1 MPAAVPAAL
10 AALAAAVLVTGCD
23 SAGRAGAGT
32 PFGRTAAQ
40 TDIDEATAAAGLPAS
55 GRPEAVASTT
65 PTARP
70 SATPSTE
77 KEREKER
84 LKARATACS
93 AHWMSGDSELRGSGD
108 PRGKFDATTAEL
120 VKRGWRVT
128 TDRREDKVDAKG
140 STVSVTLKK
149 SGWTLMGRHHDLGS
163 VDMVSFQASEDACM
177 NEFSEKD
184 WELLVNQA

>member
-1 MPAAVPAAL
+1 MVRMRWAAVAMAAAAL
-10 AALAAAVLVTGCD
+10 LTGCGESERQAD
-23 SAGRAGAGT
+23 AGT

-40 TDIDEATAAAGLPAS
+40 ADIDGATAAVGLPAS
-55 GRPEAVASTT
+55 GRPEAVASAT
-65 PTARP
+65 P

-93 AHWMSGDSELRGSGD
+93 AHWMSTDPELRESGD
-108 PRGKFDATTAEL
+108 PRGKFDAATAEL

-128 TDRREDKVDAKG
+128 TDRREEKVDAKG

-177 NEFSEKD
+177 NGFSQKD
-184 WELLVNQA
+184 WELLVNQD